1 MEKILRVLLIDRL
14 KRDSLSIIRVLKEA
28 GFAPRYEQVK
38 TEQAARDALRD
49 KPWDV
54 ILFGCN
60 LPHFDFSQAITLV
73 RDLNVDVP
81 LIIVSDAVG
90 EEATADFMRSGARD
104 FVRKDH
110 LPHLIPAIE
119 RELGKTKSRIER
131 RRDGHERFG
140 SEFRLKALFENT
152 NFGAVICETLNGGA
166 DFTFMYLNR
175 FAEKNEKIDR
185 RELVGKSLLTA
196 YPGIREMG
204 LLDVLQRVWR
214 SGQPEQ
220 MPVAHYQ
227 DDRIQSWRENYVYKL
242 PNGEVV
248 ILYHDI
254 TERME
259 TQNKLSASEEKYR
272 LLVENSKDV
281 IFIVQQGAVKFI
293 NQAALDLLDSSYD
306 RLTSTPFAQFIHPDD
321 REMVLS
327 NHLRRINGEEVP
339 PQYVFRVVT
348 PAGKLKWVE
357 IRSTLVSWE
366 GSPATLN
373 FLSDVTDRKRAE
385 TALRESEG
393 KFRFLAE
400 RMTDIVWTAGMD
412 LHTSYVTPSVQKI
425 LGFTQE
431 ERMRQS
437 ITEQL
442 TPDSLSL
449 ALNTLA
455 REQANEERRD
465 ADPARTLNLELEFYH
480 KDGTTRWLDVVITG
494 IRNEQGALTGIH
506 GAARDITERIKVE
519 AKLKESEERFSSLF
533 DHSKDYVYVLDL
545 NGTFIDANFSALNA
559 LEYDW
564 SEISSL
570 SITSVLHESDMA
582 KGMENFAE
590 IVRTGFQKHASDYI
604 LKSKSGRM
612 IHVETQ
618 ASLVYRDGRPHS
630 VLGIARDTTV
640 RRRSEE
646 ALRES
651 ERKHREL
658 VDSLPIAL
666 FETNL
671 QGNIVSAN
679 PAIFELFGYQQSDL
693 KKGLNPVQMI
703 MPDELERFGTN
714 FQRLLSG
721 EKKGTSEYR
730 GLRKDGS
737 TFPFLVFPSVVIHE
751 GKPVGVRGAI
761 IDLTERQRA
770 QEELQKSEEKY
781 RSILAGIEEGYF
793 EVDLAGC
800 FTFFNDSLCRMYGY
814 PKEEISGL
822 HYSRYTDEANGKR
835 LFTIFNTMY
844 STGNPSAAYSY
855 DVIKKDG
862 VRRVMEASAT
872 LIRDGRGNISG
883 FRGVVRDV
891 TERKEMEERVRQS
904 EERYRTIIEQ
914 MTDGYF
920 EVDLKGCFTFAND
933 SHLAIVGSTRDRL
946 IGMHVRQY
954 VSSEKQKELRGLFRN
969 LFVTGIPVKAYDLE
983 YIKRDGTIAY
993 LSMSIALIRNAA
1005 GEPVGFRGVARDITE
1020 RRAMEEKIRQS
1031 EERYRTIIEQMT
1043 DGYYEIDLSGH
1054 FTFANDALC
1063 ANSGYTRDELIGMQ
1077 TRQYVVAEKV
1087 KEVYGL
1093 FQEMLATGIPID
1105 AYDVEHVK
1113 KDKTISY
1120 NSVSA
1125 SLMRDTEGKPIGFRG
1140 ISRDVTER
1148 KTAEIK
1154 LKDYAEEI
1162 RDLYNNAP
1170 CGYHSLGPDASFIR
1184 INNTELSWLGYD
1196 RDEIIGKKKWTD
1208 LLTAESREKFHEI
1221 FPAFKGQGWANDLAF
1236 DVVRK
1241 DGSIFTVLLN
1251 AMAVKDQDGR
1261 FSQSRATLFD
1271 VTQLKKVQEELN
1283 EKNLELVRMY
1293 EDLRTKQAMIL
1304 QQEKMASIGMLAAGV
1319 AHEIKN
1325 PLAIILQG
1333 IDYLQTA
1340 AGMDSLTS
1348 DILKRLNSAVRRADR
1363 IVKDLL
1369 SYARQKPVAL
1379 VEQDIRTLLD
1389 ESLTLTEHEFHAK
1402 NITLIKDY
1410 AADLPMVAVDGNQMK
1425 QVFINLILNSI
1436 EAMPKKGK
1444 FTIDVQTIKEDAE
1457 KRFIQLTFKDTGP
1470 GIPEDIIKR
1479 IFDPFFTTKAIGN
1492 TGLGLSISKGIIDMH
1507 GGIIYAEN
1515 QKAEGA
1521 SMIIKLPLPS

>member
-1 MEKILRVLLIDRL
+1 MEEKI
-14 KRDSLSIIRVLKEA
+14 
-28 GFAPRYEQVK
+28 
-38 TEQAARDALRD
+38 
-49 KPWDV
+49 
-54 ILFGCN
+54 
-60 LPHFDFSQAITLV
+60 
-73 RDLNVDVP
+73 
-81 LIIVSDAVG
+81 
-90 EEATADFMRSGARD
+90 
-104 FVRKDH
+104 
-110 LPHLIPAIE
+110 
-119 RELGKTKSRIER
+119 
-131 RRDGHERFG
+131 
-140 SEFRLKALFENT
+140 
-152 NFGAVICETLNGGA
+152 
-166 DFTFMYLNR
+166 
-175 FAEKNEKIDR
+175 
-185 RELVGKSLLTA
+185 
-196 YPGIREMG
+196 
-204 LLDVLQRVWR
+204 
-214 SGQPEQ
+214 
-220 MPVAHYQ
+220 
-227 DDRIQSWRENYVYKL
+227 
-242 PNGEVV
+242 
-248 ILYHDI
+248 
-254 TERME
+254 
-259 TQNKLSASEEKYR
+259 
-272 LLVENSKDV
+272 
-281 IFIVQQGAVKFI
+281 
-293 NQAALDLLDSSYD
+293 
-306 RLTSTPFAQFIHPDD
+306 
-321 REMVLS
+321 
-327 NHLRRINGEEVP
+327 
-339 PQYVFRVVT
+339 
-348 PAGKLKWVE
+348 
-357 IRSTLVSWE
+357 
-366 GSPATLN
+366 
-373 FLSDVTDRKRAE
+373 
-385 TALRESEG
+385 
-393 KFRFLAE
+393 
-400 RMTDIVWTAGMD
+400 
-412 LHTSYVTPSVQKI
+412 
-425 LGFTQE
+425 
-431 ERMRQS
+431 
-437 ITEQL
+437 
-442 TPDSLSL
+442 
-449 ALNTLA
+449 
-455 REQANEERRD
+455 
-465 ADPARTLNLELEFYH
+465 
-480 KDGTTRWLDVVITG
+480 
-494 IRNEQGALTGIH
+494 
-506 GAARDITERIKVE
+506 
-519 AKLKESEERFSSLF
+519 
-533 DHSKDYVYVLDL
+533 
-545 NGTFIDANFSALNA
+545 
-559 LEYDW
+559 
-564 SEISSL
+564 
-570 SITSVLHESDMA
+570 
-582 KGMENFAE
+582 
-590 IVRTGFQKHASDYI
+590 
-604 LKSKSGRM
+604 
-612 IHVETQ
+612 
-618 ASLVYRDGRPHS
+618 
-630 VLGIARDTTV
+630 
-640 RRRSEE
+640 
-646 ALRES
+646 
-651 ERKHREL
+651 
-658 VDSLPIAL
+658 
-666 FETNL
+666 
-671 QGNIVSAN
+671 
-679 PAIFELFGYQQSDL
+679 
-693 KKGLNPVQMI
+693 
-703 MPDELERFGTN
+703 
-714 FQRLLSG
+714 
-721 EKKGTSEYR
+721 
-730 GLRKDGS
+730 
-737 TFPFLVFPSVVIHE
+737 
-751 GKPVGVRGAI
+751 
-761 IDLTERQRA
+761 
-770 QEELQKSEEKY
+770 
-781 RSILAGIEEGYF
+781 
-793 EVDLAGC
+793 
-800 FTFFNDSLCRMYGY
+800 
-814 PKEEISGL
+814 
-822 HYSRYTDEANGKR
+822 
-835 LFTIFNTMY
+835 
-844 STGNPSAAYSY
+844 
-855 DVIKKDG
+855 
-862 VRRVMEASAT
+862 
-872 LIRDGRGNISG
+872 
-883 FRGVVRDV
+883 
-891 TERKEMEERVRQS
+891 RQS

-914 MTDGYF
+914 MTDGYL
-920 EVDLKGCFTFAND
+920 EVDLKGCFTFVND
-933 SHLAIVGSTRDRL
+933 SLLAIVGSTRERL
-946 IGMHVRQY
+946 IGMQVRQY

-983 YIKRDGTIAY
+983 YIRRDGTIAY